1 VKLRRLNMSL
11 PIKGGFAGV
20 KESSF
25 DALEGTFSAKLVK
38 ASWKEAKEETV
49 QRWQSEKGHPG
60 ETHGGVITWEFD
72 ITEPGYENRK
82 VWHRTSLTPEGKPMT
97 LAVLLAFGH
106 TRDEVDAEDFTYD
119 PEADYGKEVSL
130 KCKPDRNDDTQ
141 TRVNAITALQESS
154 SLLP

>member
-1 VKLRRLNMSL
+1 MSL

-38 ASWKEAKEETV
+38 ASWKEAKPETV
-49 QRWQSEKGHPG
+49 ERWRTEKGHPD
-60 ETHGGVITWEFD
+60 EEHGGVITWEFD
-72 ITEPGYENRK
+72 ITQEGYENRK
-82 VWHRTSLTPEGKPMT
+82 VWHRTSLTPEGRPMT
-97 LAVLLAFGH
+97 LAVLLALGH
-106 TRDEVDAEDFTYD
+106 TREEVDADDFEYD
-119 PEADYGKEVSL
+119 ADKDYGTAVSI

-141 TRVNAITALQESS
+141 TRVVAISAAKESS